1 MISTKQTF
9 IIVLML
15 LMFAI
20 PAVSAEDTGDID
32 VTSDI
37 GAIDSI
43 DDVATEIS
51 SDDEISLQADISTS
65 SNFTNL
71 QESITNAGEDDVIS
85 LTGDIIKSDDEKTSF
100 TNGITID
107 KDITINGNGY
117 TIDANN
123 DGRIFTVAEGVTLI
137 LNNINLI
144 NGNSDYGGAIYNNGT
159 LNANDVT
166 FDNNTAVYRG
176 GAVYNLGTVIADNSK
191 FTNNDITYRD
201 SSNDYGG
208 AALYNELDS
217 ISKVSNSVF
226 ADNMK
231 DFKQQGVG
239 GSNERD
245 LIVGGAVANKGNA
258 EFIGCN
264 FTNNIGRWGGAIF
277 NAGYDR
283 KDNSTVLTI
292 VDCYFESNSAIYG
305 PGIEVQ
311 DAIFSVTDSTFVEN
325 GATGKGDMSPN
336 NNDGGAINAWGLTT
350 EGNITNSVFIAN
362 SAHFGGAI
370 DLGEARYFNIVNCT
384 FENNTATYGGA
395 IGASSQ
401 SGSADVLIADSTFIN
416 NVASNQGGAYQATFP
431 TEIINSK
438 FINNSAGNWGGAII
452 SSSDL
457 IVSDSTFDGNDIVN
471 RGSGSTDYGG
481 AAIFSNGDLKV
492 DNSVFT
498 NNIKNYENGDLLT
511 GAITSYGD
519 VTVTNSYFANNSGRW
534 GAAFSSADYS
544 NQDLVTDIENC
555 TFDNN
560 KGLYGAG
567 IWSWGTDFSIID
579 STFTNNTAWGKG
591 NMTPNNNNG
600 GAINVYG
607 ATATGVISGSTF
619 IGNEAQYGGAI
630 DISENDGILIKD
642 STFTD
647 NSATYGGAIVVSTAG
662 AGLNNVTIINSTF
675 TDNSAT
681 VGGAIQNTEKLVVT
695 DSDFINNTASISSAI
710 SNSGS
715 MTLTGD
721 ITVESDDENPI
732 SQTDLTFTELA
743 NAIAIADGKLTLTGN
758 VVMTESEAANYKNKG
773 ITIDKDIIIEGNGYT
788 IDAKNLGAI
797 FNVINRATLTLNN
810 VTLTNAFAN
819 NGAVV
824 YATRGNV
831 NIYNSV
837 ITSNE
842 ATNFRYGIIAAISSS
857 NINIINTTFSD
868 NKNLIYQVGGT
879 LNIDSSKFTNNEGV
893 SSISD
898 LIFLGATDTTITNSE
913 FIGNDGTMVY
923 NNNGGS
929 VIISDSIFKD
939 HTGSEAVYNNADG
952 HMEIVNSEF
961 INCDEGA
968 AFNNGNGY
976 MLVNGS
982 SFVNNSGAGGSS
994 GAIFSNSNS
1003 QLEIYDSSFI
1013 NNSAISSG
1021 GAIFINGASDI
1032 YIENSEFTDNSALSS
1047 GDAIYVNGANANL
1060 TIADSIFTNND
1071 VESRGDVNFIVSDF
1085 THLENAINAVDDELV
1100 LDSDV
1105 TMTDDDS
1112 DKYANG
1118 ITINKDI
1125 TIDAKGHTIDA
1136 RELGRIFDIANGA
1149 TLTLNNAVL
1158 INGRS
1163 DKGGAIFNDGALN
1176 INNSVL
1182 INGSAVL
1189 GGAIFNDGAL
1199 NINNVTLKDN
1209 TALSYGGA
1217 IYSNGDVSISDSTLD
1232 GNDIVNRGT
1241 SPGSDPDFGGAAI
1254 FIYGDLEITN
1264 SNVVNNLKNYDNGD
1278 LLSAVIMT
1286 YGDVTV
1292 TNSYFAN
1299 NSGRWGAAI
1308 SSHSTTGDILVNI
1321 KNSVFEDNQ
1330 GLYGTGILIYGS
1342 EFTITNTTFINNTA
1356 WGKGNMTPNNNN
1368 GGAIQ
1373 IYGSTA
1379 DGEVVD
1385 SIFIGNDAHYGGAI
1399 AISENNGV
1407 VIKNSTFINNSA
1419 TVGGAIFAG
1428 TSLAGLNEVTVI
1440 GSTFINNTDSIEGA
1454 IATTEKATVS
1464 DSEFVNNGIL
1474 TNAELTISGNT
1485 FTSDSKDYFIQS
1497 AGAGVVNGIVLD
1509 IGVSNNVISADTA
1522 ADIFVNLTD
1531 GNGNVVWEA
1540 DGIKIT
1546 IDGKTVTAVFNPD
1559 TNLYEAEYVTDAS
1572 GIFTATAEY
1581 NGVSDDVLIAFY
1593 KADTEITVVGNTSYE
1608 YGEDFDF
1615 TITVDP
1621 ALDGAVTVIVRDDNF
1636 DVEKNYTFA
1645 VVDGVVDYD
1654 FSDFDFTPGVYTIT
1668 VVYPGDNLHEF
1679 ATAIFTINIEMLYT
1693 DVTIDVTGDA
1703 VYGDDV
1709 TITVTTDKNAEG
1721 VVDVTVDG
1729 ETYEVQL
1736 INGTG
1741 SVVVSGLNAG
1751 KYDLFAMYYG
1761 DMIYTPST
1769 AVSTVVVNK
1778 ADSSVDVSV
1787 EDSVYG
1793 EDVVLNISSSVP
1805 GYVAIIIDGRYT
1817 IGYIDGEVSLELP
1830 YIAVGDH
1837 EVSVI
1842 FIGDGNYESSQANTT
1857 FTVDKAESDVTVN
1870 IPVIGEDYVIISTIF
1885 ENDATGEVTVT
1896 INGESVTAELVNGL
1910 QVIYVPGL
1918 GAGDYLVEIT
1928 YSGDE
1933 NYKELTTNTRFTINE
1948 TLVLSAEDTT
1958 LYYKNGTTFDVAVT
1972 DDGEAVVGVDV
1983 TFTVNG
1989 DEYVRVTDSEGV
2001 ASLDV
2006 NLAPGIYTITAS
2018 YGGLSVTRNVTV
2030 LSTIVSEDLT
2040 KYYRNDSQFD
2050 VVILDSNGN
2059 PVSGVT
2065 IEYNI
2070 NGVFYYRTTGDDG
2083 MARFN
2088 INLDPGEYVITV
2100 KNTAN
2105 GEVTSN
2111 MVTVLSTI
2119 LIEDLTKYYRNE
2131 SQFDMLLVDGEG
2143 NPLANQEV
2151 SINING
2157 VFYYRV
2163 TDENGMARLN
2173 INLDPGVYILTVHD
2187 YKTGLLRSAVVT
2199 VLPTVSGE
2207 DLVMDFQDG
2216 STYDVA
2222 VVDGQGKPVVGVNVT
2237 MNVNGV
2243 FYNRVTD
2250 ENGVAHLN
2258 INLIPGEYIITSVY
2272 GNATAS
2278 NKITV
2283 KQP

>member
-1 MISTKQTF
+1 MSSQIESASPNETITLDKDYYWDGSGNYIGIELNKTITIDGQGHTIDAESADGGYVRIFNIYGTDIVLKNIVFVNADRNYNQVGGGAIYVFEGATVSIINCTFVNNTAAFGAAINSYGGVNVTDCTFVNNSVTYNGGAIVGSAQTPGFTGAYLHVTNSKFYNNSAGYGGAILGGYESNVTIADSEFINNSARYNGGALDFTTYVTPVYVSNSIFKNNSANNGGAIYLATANPVVIVDNCVFENNNAINNGGVVFANDDSPYTSIYDITFNNCDINGNSAKNGAVVYAEDNLVGTNVTIVSSNVINNTADSFAIGYMGEGSKIAIINSNVSDNEAKDNTEIDGTSVINFSQLQEFINIVNGIITLNSNITITDGEASSFANGVIIDKAVTIDGNGHTIDARELARIFNITDDGSLTLNNITLINGNATEGGAILNKGMLNIFDSNVSNNYAEYGAGVYNNGTVVISNSKLDENTAYYRGGAVYSNGLLTVIESSFNENDILYREENAGYGGAAIFNFYEELLIIDSNFTNNLKDYKERQKVEGVEQGDLING
-9 IIVLML
+9 IIVSYANTTIDGSY
-15 LMFAI
+15 FYNNSGCYGGAI
-20 PAVSAEDTGDID
+20 TLGTVNN
-32 VTSDI
+32 VTNVLINNTVFESNTAYNG

-43 DDVATEIS
+43 NTNLVIDSSKFINNKAVGKGDVNIDNAGGAIVSFYGAATTTITNSYFENNTAYAGGAASIGGKTTISNSTFVNNSALQDGGAVDLDDGEIIISESTFTGNSADRYGGAINSRYALDVDDSTFTNNSAVRGGAIYSSSATDVSDSEFINNTADIGS
-51 SDDEISLQADISTS
+51 AMYIGASLTLDKNTSFISDDPNPVYFNSIYTDITSFEDLQ
-65 SNFTNL
+65 N
-71 QESITNAGEDDVIS
+71 VIS
-85 LTGDIIKSDDEKTSF
+85 LALSGKTIYLTSDVVITEEEIEKF
-100 TNGITID
+100 KNGIVVD
-107 KDITINGNGY
+107 KTITIAANGH
-117 TIDANN
+117 TIDAKNSA
-123 DGRIFTVAEGVTLI
+123 RIFNITSTGVLN
-137 LNNINLI
+137 LNNAILI
-144 NGNSDYGGAIYNNGT
+144 NGNADLGGAIYNEGTLCFRSNPSVLANNTANYGGAIYN
-159 LNANDVT
+159 
-166 FDNNTAVYRG
+166 
-176 GAVYNLGTVIADNSK
+176 
-191 FTNNDITYRD
+191 
-201 SSNDYGG
+201 
-208 AALYNELDS
+208 
-217 ISKVSNSVF
+217 
-226 ADNMK
+226 
-231 DFKQQGVG
+231 VG
-239 GSNERD
+239 
-245 LIVGGAVANKGNA
+245 K
-258 EFIGCN
+258 
-264 FTNNIGRWGGAIF
+264 
-277 NAGYDR
+277 
-283 KDNSTVLTI
+283 
-292 VDCYFESNSAIYG
+292 
-305 PGIEVQ
+305 
-311 DAIFSVTDSTFVEN
+311 
-325 GATGKGDMSPN
+325 
-336 NNDGGAINAWGLTT
+336 
-350 EGNITNSVFIAN
+350 ITNSFTN
-362 SAHFGGAI
+362 
-370 DLGEARYFNIVNCT
+370 
-384 FENNTATYGGA
+384 
-395 IGASSQ
+395 
-401 SGSADVLIADSTFIN
+401 
-416 NVASNQGGAYQATFP
+416 
-431 TEIINSK
+431 EIS
-438 FINNSAGNWGGAII
+438 FINNSATIAGGAIYSEGTVNVNKYLFANNSASSWGGAIYNKGT
-452 SSSDL
+452 L
-457 IVSDSTFDGNDIVN
+457 TVSNGATFDSNDITN
-471 RGSGSTDYGG
+471 RSSNDLDYGG
-481 AAIFSNGDLKV
+481 AAIYSADGTRLIVSGANII
-492 DNSVFT
+492 
-498 NNIKNYENGDLLT
+498 NNIKNYKNGDCLI
-511 GAITSYGD
+511 GAIAAFGN

-534 GAAFSSADYS
+534 GAAFSSADY
-544 NQDLVTDIENC
+544 NDKDLVTIIDNC
-555 TFDNN
+555 TFIDNR
-560 KGLYGAG
+560 GLYGAA
-567 IWSWGTDFSIID
+567 IWSWGTDFNITDSI
-579 STFTNNTAWGKG
+579 FTDNTAFGKG

-600 GAINVYG
+600 GAIAVYG
-607 ATATGVISGSTF
+607 ATSTGVISGST
-619 IGNEAQYGGAI
+619 
-630 DISENDGILIKD
+630 
-642 STFTD
+642 
-647 NSATYGGAIVVSTAG
+647 
-662 AGLNNVTIINSTF
+662 
-675 TDNSAT
+675 
-681 VGGAIQNTEKLVVT
+681 
-695 DSDFINNTASISSAI
+695 
-710 SNSGS
+710 
-715 MTLTGD
+715 
-721 ITVESDDENPI
+721 
-732 SQTDLTFTELA
+732 
-743 NAIAIADGKLTLTGN
+743 
-758 VVMTESEAANYKNKG
+758 
-773 ITIDKDIIIEGNGYT
+773 
-788 IDAKNLGAI
+788 
-797 FNVINRATLTLNN
+797 
-810 VTLTNAFAN
+810 
-819 NGAVV
+819 
-824 YATRGNV
+824 
-831 NIYNSV
+831 
-837 ITSNE
+837 
-842 ATNFRYGIIAAISSS
+842 
-857 NINIINTTFSD
+857 
-868 NKNLIYQVGGT
+868 
-879 LNIDSSKFTNNEGV
+879 
-893 SSISD
+893 
-898 LIFLGATDTTITNSE
+898 
-913 FIGNDGTMVY
+913 
-923 NNNGGS
+923 
-929 VIISDSIFKD
+929 
-939 HTGSEAVYNNADG
+939 
-952 HMEIVNSEF
+952 
-961 INCDEGA
+961 
-968 AFNNGNGY
+968 
-976 MLVNGS
+976 
-982 SFVNNSGAGGSS
+982 
-994 GAIFSNSNS
+994 
-1003 QLEIYDSSFI
+1003 
-1013 NNSAISSG
+1013 
-1021 GAIFINGASDI
+1021 
-1032 YIENSEFTDNSALSS
+1032 
-1047 GDAIYVNGANANL
+1047 
-1060 TIADSIFTNND
+1060 
-1071 VESRGDVNFIVSDF
+1071 
-1085 THLENAINAVDDELV
+1085 
-1100 LDSDV
+1100 
-1105 TMTDDDS
+1105 
-1112 DKYANG
+1112 
-1118 ITINKDI
+1118 
-1125 TIDAKGHTIDA
+1125 
-1136 RELGRIFDIANGA
+1136 
-1149 TLTLNNAVL
+1149 
-1158 INGRS
+1158 
-1163 DKGGAIFNDGALN
+1163 
-1176 INNSVL
+1176 
-1182 INGSAVL
+1182 
-1189 GGAIFNDGAL
+1189 
-1199 NINNVTLKDN
+1199 
-1209 TALSYGGA
+1209 
-1217 IYSNGDVSISDSTLD
+1217 
-1232 GNDIVNRGT
+1232 
-1241 SPGSDPDFGGAAI
+1241 
-1254 FIYGDLEITN
+1254 
-1264 SNVVNNLKNYDNGD
+1264 
-1278 LLSAVIMT
+1278 
-1286 YGDVTV
+1286 
-1292 TNSYFAN
+1292 
-1299 NSGRWGAAI
+1299 
-1308 SSHSTTGDILVNI
+1308 
-1321 KNSVFEDNQ
+1321 
-1330 GLYGTGILIYGS
+1330 
-1342 EFTITNTTFINNTA
+1342 
-1356 WGKGNMTPNNNN
+1356 
-1368 GGAIQ
+1368 
-1373 IYGSTA
+1373 
-1379 DGEVVD
+1379 
-1385 SIFIGNDAHYGGAI
+1385 FIGNDAHYGGAI
-1399 AISENNGV
+1399 AIAENDGIL
-1407 VIKNSTFINNSA
+1407 IKDSTFINNTAIAGGGAVEFDAALAGTNNVTIEDSIFIGNSA
-1419 TVGGAIFAG
+1419 AQGGAIT
-1428 TSLAGLNEVTVI
+1428 TSEKLTVT
-1440 GSTFINNTDSIEGA
+1440 GSTFINNTDNYEGA
-1454 IATTEKATVS
+1454 IVTIVDAIVS
-1464 DSEFVNNGIL
+1464 DSEFVNNGIITNGKL
-1474 TNAELTISGNT
+1474 TVSGNT

-1497 AGAGVVNGIVLD
+1497 AGAGVV
-1509 IGVSNNVISADTA
+1509 VSEFGFEITVEEDVISADESA
-1522 ADIFVNLTD
+1522 KFYVNLTD
-1531 GNGNVVWEA
+1531 DNGNVVWEA
-1540 DGIKIT
+1540 DGIIVT
-1546 IDGKTVTAVFNPD
+1546 VGGKTVTAVFNPD

-1910 QVIYVPGL
+1910 QVIYIPNL

-1933 NYKELTTNTRFTINE
+1933 NYKELTTNTTFTINE

-2278 NKITV
+2278 NKITI

>member
-1 MISTKQTF
+1 MGFLIYACHVFLFFEVQNKELISLISTKQTF

-37 GAIDSI
+37 GAINSI
-43 DDVATEIS
+43 DDVASEIS

-137 LNNINLI
+137 LNNIKLI
-144 NGNSDYGGAIYNNGT
+144 NGNSDYGGAIYNSGT

-231 DFKQQGVG
+231 DFKQQGVVG
-239 GSNERD
+239 GLNERD

-311 DAIFSVTDSTFVEN
+311 DAIFTVTDSTFVNN

-350 EGNITNSVFIAN
+350 EGNITNSVFISN

-401 SGSADVLIADSTFIN
+401 AGSADIVIADSTFIN

-534 GAAFSSADYS
+534 GAAFSSADYN
-544 NQDLVTDIENC
+544 NQDLVTNIENC
-555 TFDNN
+555 TFDDN

-642 STFTD
+642 STFTN

-662 AGLNNVTIINSTF
+662 AGSNNVTIVNSTF

-721 ITVESDDENPI
+721 INVESDDENPI

-810 VTLTNAFAN
+810 ITLTNAIAN

-824 YATRGNV
+824 YATTANV

-837 ITSNE
+837 ITNNE
-842 ATNFRYGIIAAISSS
+842 ATGFSYGIIAAIISS
-857 NINIINTTFSD
+857 NVNIVNTTFSD
-868 NKNLIYQVGGT
+868 NMNLIYQVGGT
-879 LNIDSSKFTNNEGV
+879 LNIDSSKFINNSGK
-893 SSISD
+893 SFSAD
-898 LIFLGATDTTITNSE
+898 LIFSGGADTTISNSE
-913 FIGNDGTMVY
+913 FIGNDGTMVF

-929 VIISDSIFKD
+929 VIISNSTFKN
-939 HTGSEAVYNNADG
+939 HTGSEAVFNNGDQRDHG
-952 HMEIVNSEF
+952 HMEIINTEF
-961 INCDEGA
+961 INCEDGA
-968 AFNNGNGY
+968 VY
-976 MLVNGS
+976 
-982 SFVNNSGAGGSS
+982 
-994 GAIFSNSNS
+994 NSNAYMT
-1003 QLEIYDSSFI
+1003 IDNSSFI
-1013 NNSAISSG
+1013 NNSGEAIHANG
-1021 GAIFINGASDI
+1021 ELNITNTEFINNTDRNSVYITDSANVTISDSLFVNTEI
-1032 YIENSEFTDNSALSS
+1032 RQGENVS
-1047 GDAIYVNGANANL
+1047 
-1060 TIADSIFTNND
+1060 
-1071 VESRGDVNFIVSDF
+1071 FIVSDF
-1085 THLENAINAVDDELV
+1085 THLENAINVVDDELV

-1105 TMTDDDS
+1105 TMTDAEA
-1112 DKYANG
+1112 DKYKDG

-1136 RELGRIFDIANGA
+1136 RELGRIFNIANGA
-1149 TLTLNNAVL
+1149 TLTLNNSVL
-1158 INGRS
+1158 INGRA
-1163 DKGGAIFNDGALN
+1163 D
-1176 INNSVL
+1176 
-1182 INGSAVL
+1182 L

-1217 IYSNGDVSISDSTLD
+1217 IYGHGDVSISDSTLD

-1254 FIYGDLEITN
+1254 FIQYGDLKITN

-1292 TNSYFAN
+1292 SGSYFAN

-1308 SSHSTTGDILVNI
+1308 SSHSTTGDIIVNI
-1321 KNSVFEDNQ
+1321 ENSVFEDNQ
-1330 GLYGTGILIYGS
+1330 GLYGTGVLIYGS

-1407 VIKNSTFINNSA
+1407 VIKNSTFINNTA

-1440 GSTFINNTDSIEGA
+1440 DSTFINNTDSIEGA

-1474 TNAELTISGNT
+1474 TNAELTVSGNT
-1485 FTSDSKDYFIQS
+1485 FTSDSKEYFILS

-1546 IDGKTVTAVFNPD
+1546 IDGKDVTAVFNPD
-1559 TNLYEAEYVTDAS
+1559 TNLYEVEYVTDAS

-1581 NGVSDDVLIAFY
+1581 NGISDDVAIAFY
-1593 KADTEITVVGNTSYE
+1593 KANTEITVVGNTSYE

-1621 ALDGAVTVIVRDDNF
+1621 AVNGTVTVIVRDMNF
-1636 DVEKNYTFA
+1636 DVEKNYTFT
-1645 VVDGVVDYD
+1645 VVEGIVDYD
-1654 FSDFDFTPGVYTIT
+1654 FSDFEFTPGSFFIA
-1668 VVYPGDNLHEF
+1668 VVYSGNELYED
-1679 ATAIFTINIEMLYT
+1679 AITTFTINVEMLYT
-1693 DVTIDVTGDA
+1693 DVTVDVSEDA

-1709 TITVTTDKNAEG
+1709 TITVTTDKDAEG
-1721 VVDVTVDG
+1721 AVGVTVDG
-1729 ETYEVQL
+1729 ETYDVQL
-1736 INGTG
+1736 VNGTG
-1741 SVVVSGLNAG
+1741 SLVVSGLNAG
-1751 KYDLFAMYYG
+1751 RYDVFVEYYG

-1769 AVSTVVVNK
+1769 AVAAVVVNK
-1778 ADSSVDVSV
+1778 ADSTVNVSV
-1787 EDSVYG
+1787 EDAVYG
-1793 EDVVLNISSSVP
+1793 EDVILNITSSAP
-1805 GYVAIIIDGRYT
+1805 GYVAVFIDEKYT
-1817 IGYIDGEVSLELP
+1817 IYYVDGEISIELP
-1830 YIAVGDH
+1830 YIAVGEHD
-1837 EVSVI
+1837 VSVV
-1842 FIGDGNYESSQANTT
+1842 FIGDVNYESSQANTS
-1857 FTVDKAESDVTVN
+1857 FTVDKAVSDVTVN
-1870 IPVIGEDYVIISTIF
+1870 VPVVGDDYVIISTIF
-1885 ENDATGEVTVT
+1885 ENDATGEVTVS

-1918 GAGDYLVEIT
+1918 DAGDYVVEIV
-1928 YSGDE
+1928 YHGDE
-1933 NYKELTTNTRFTINE
+1933 NYKELTTNATFTINE

-1958 LYYKNGTTFDVAVT
+1958 LYYKNGTSFDVSVT
-1972 DDGEAVVGVDV
+1972 DGGNAVVGVDV
-1983 TFTVNG
+1983 IFTIDGV
-1989 DEYVRVTDSEGV
+1989 DYVRTTNDDGV
-2001 ASLDV
+2001 ASITI
-2006 NLAPGIYTITAS
+2006 NLRPGVYEITAS
-2018 YGGLSVTRNVTV
+2018 YGNQSITRTVTV

-2040 KYYRNDSQFD
+2040 KYYRNESQFD
-2050 VVILDSNGN
+2050 VVILDGNGN
-2059 PVSGVT
+2059 PVSGVK

-2070 NGVFYYRTTGDDG
+2070 DGLFYYRTTDDDG
-2083 MARFN
+2083 FARFD
-2088 INLDPGEYVITV
+2088 INLRPGEYIITV
-2100 KNTAN
+2100 KNMDN

-2111 MVTVLSTI
+2111 KVTVLSTI
-2119 LIEDLTKYYRNE
+2119 VVEDLTKYYCNE
-2131 SQFDMLLVDGEG
+2131 SQFYMTVVDGQG
-2143 NPLANQEV
+2143 KPLANQEV
-2151 SINING
+2151 SINIDG
-2157 VFYYRV
+2157 VFYYRT
-2163 TDENGMARLN
+2163 TDSNGVARLD
-2173 INLDPGVYILTVHD
+2173 INLRPGEYILTVQD
-2187 YKTGLLRSAVVT
+2187 STGLMRSALVT
-2199 VLPTVSGE
+2199 VLPTLTGE
-2207 DLVMDFQDG
+2207 DVVMDFMDG
-2216 STYDVA
+2216 SSYDVV
-2222 VVDGQGKPVVGVNVT
+2222 VVDGQGKPLVNETVT
-2237 MNVNGV
+2237 MNINGV
-2243 FYNRVTD
+2243 FYNKVTD
-2250 ENGVAHLN
+2250 ENGVASLD
-2258 INLIPGEYIITSVY
+2258 INLRPGEYIITTTHE
-2272 GNATAS
+2272 NATIS

-2283 KQP
+2283 KEA

>member
-1 MISTKQTF
+1 MGFLIYACHVFLFFEVQNKELISLISTKQTF

-37 GAIDSI
+37 GAINSI

-137 LNNINLI
+137 LNNIKLI
-144 NGNSDYGGAIYNNGT
+144 NGNSDYGGAIYNSGT

-239 GSNERD
+239 SSNERD

-311 DAIFSVTDSTFVEN
+311 DAIFSVTDSKFVEN
-325 GATGKGDMSPN
+325 GAAGKGDMSPN

-350 EGNITNSVFIAN
+350 EGNITNSVFISN

-401 SGSADVLIADSTFIN
+401 AGSADIVIADSTFIN
-416 NVASNQGGAYQATFP
+416 NVASDQGGAYQATLP

-498 NNIKNYENGDLLT
+498 NNIKNYKNGDLLT

-534 GAAFSSADYS
+534 GAAFSSADYN

-662 AGLNNVTIINSTF
+662 AGSNNVTIVNSTF

-721 ITVESDDENPI
+721 INVESGDENPI

-758 VVMTESEAANYKNKG
+758 VVMTESEAANYKDKG

-810 VTLTNAFAN
+810 ITLTNAIAN

-824 YATRGNV
+824 YATTANV

-837 ITSNE
+837 ITNNE
-842 ATNFRYGIIAAISSS
+842 ATGFSYGIIAAIISS
-857 NINIINTTFSD
+857 NVNIVNTTFSD
-868 NKNLIYQVGGT
+868 NMNLIYQVGGT
-879 LNIDSSKFTNNEGV
+879 LNIDSSKFINNSGK
-893 SSISD
+893 SFSAD
-898 LIFLGATDTTITNSE
+898 LIFSGGADTTISNSE
-913 FIGNDGTMVY
+913 FVGNDGTMVF

-929 VIISDSIFKD
+929 VIISNSTFEN
-939 HTGSEAVYNNADG
+939 HTGSEAVFNNGDQRDHG
-952 HMEIVNSEF
+952 HMEIINTEF
-961 INCDEGA
+961 INCEDGA
-968 AFNNGNGY
+968 VY
-976 MLVNGS
+976 
-982 SFVNNSGAGGSS
+982 
-994 GAIFSNSNS
+994 NSNAYMT
-1003 QLEIYDSSFI
+1003 IDNSSFI
-1013 NNSAISSG
+1013 NNSGEAIHANG
-1021 GAIFINGASDI
+1021 ELNITNTEFINNTDRNSVYITDSANVTISDSLFVNTEI
-1032 YIENSEFTDNSALSS
+1032 RQGENVS
-1047 GDAIYVNGANANL
+1047 
-1060 TIADSIFTNND
+1060 
-1071 VESRGDVNFIVSDF
+1071 FIVSDF
-1085 THLENAINAVDDELV
+1085 THLENAINVVDDELV

-1105 TMTDDDS
+1105 TMTDAEA
-1112 DKYANG
+1112 DKYKDG

-1136 RELGRIFDIANGA
+1136 RELGRIFNIANGA

-1158 INGRS
+1158 INGRA
-1163 DKGGAIFNDGALN
+1163 DKGGAIYNDGTLT
-1176 INNSVL
+1176 L
-1182 INGSAVL
+1182 
-1189 GGAIFNDGAL
+1189 
-1199 NINNVTLKDN
+1199 NNVTLKDN

-1232 GNDIVNRGT
+1232 GNDLVNRGT

-1292 TNSYFAN
+1292 SGSYFAN

-1330 GLYGTGILIYGS
+1330 GLYGTGVLIYGS

-1373 IYGSTA
+1373 IYGSTV

-1407 VIKNSTFINNSA
+1407 VIKNSTFINNTA

-1440 GSTFINNTDSIEGA
+1440 DSTFINNTDSIEGA

-1474 TNAELTISGNT
+1474 TNAELTVSGNT
-1485 FTSDSKDYFIQS
+1485 FTSDSKDYFILS
-1497 AGAGVVNGIVLD
+1497 AGAGVVNGVVLD
-1509 IGVSNNVISADTA
+1509 IGVSNNVISTDTA

-1531 GNGNVVWEA
+1531 GNGNVIWEA
-1540 DGIKIT
+1540 DGVKIT
-1546 IDGKTVTAVFNPD
+1546 VDGNDVTAVFNPD

-1572 GIFTATAEY
+1572 GIFTASAEY
-1581 NGVSDDVLIAFY
+1581 NNVSDDVLIAFY
-1593 KADTEITVVGNTSYE
+1593 KANTEITVVGNTSYE

-1615 TITVDP
+1615 TIVVDP
-1621 ALDGAVTVIVRDDNF
+1621 AVNGTVTVIVSDMNF
-1636 DVEKNYTFA
+1636 DVEENYTFT

-1654 FSDFDFTPGVYTIT
+1654 FTDFDFTPGVYTIT
-1668 VVYPGDNLHEF
+1668 VIYPGDSLNEF

-1693 DVTIDVTGDA
+1693 DVTIDVGDA
-1703 VYGDDV
+1703 VYGEDV
-1709 TITVTTDKNAEG
+1709 NITVNTDKNAEG
-1721 VVDVTVDG
+1721 AVGVTVDG

-1736 INGTG
+1736 VNGTG

-1751 KYDLFAMYYG
+1751 KYDIFAEYYG
-1761 DMIYTPST
+1761 DMIYTPAT

-1793 EDVVLNISSSVP
+1793 EDVILNITTSVP
-1805 GYVAIIIDGRYT
+1805 GYVAIIIDEKST
-1817 IGYIDGEVSLELP
+1817 IAYVDGSISMELP

-1837 EVSVI
+1837 DVSVV
-1842 FIGDGNYESSQANTT
+1842 FIGDVNYESSQANTS
-1857 FTVDKAESDVTVN
+1857 FTVDKAVCDVTVN
-1870 IPVIGEDYVIISTIF
+1870 IPVVGEDYVIISTIF

-1896 INGESVTAELVNGL
+1896 VNGESVTAELVNGL

-1918 GAGDYLVEIT
+1918 DAGDYLVEIT
-1928 YSGDE
+1928 YHGDE
-1933 NYKELTTNTRFTINE
+1933 NYKELTTNATFKINE

-1958 LYYKNGTTFDVAVT
+1958 LYYKNGTTFDVSVT
-1972 DDGEAVVGVDV
+1972 DDGKAVAGVEV

-1989 DEYVRVTDSEGV
+1989 AEYVRVTDSEGV
-2001 ASLDV
+2001 AHIAI
-2006 NLAPGIYTITAS
+2006 NLNPGVYSITAS
-2018 YGGLSVTRNVTV
+2018 YNGLSITRNVTV
-2030 LSTIVSEDLT
+2030 LPTISSDDLT
-2040 KYYRNDSQFD
+2040 KYYRNDSQFY
-2050 VVILDSNGN
+2050 
-2059 PVSGVT
+2059 VT
-2065 IEYNI
+2065 IVDGQGRPVEGVDVQFNI
-2070 NGVFYYRTTGDDG
+2070 NGVFYERATNSDG
-2083 MARFN
+2083 VARLS
-2088 INLDPGEYVITV
+2088 INLNPGEYIITV
-2100 KNTAN
+2100 INPLNNET
-2105 GEVTSN
+2105 TSN
-2111 MVTVLSTI
+2111 KIVVLSTI
-2119 LIEDLTKYYRNE
+2119 VVEDLIKYYRNE
-2131 SQFDMLLVDGEG
+2131 SQFHISLFDGQG
-2143 NPLANQEV
+2143 NPLANTDV
-2151 SINING
+2151 TINING
-2157 VFYYRV
+2157 VFYTRTTNADGV
-2163 TDENGMARLN
+2163 ATLS
-2173 INLDPGVYILTVHD
+2173 INLNPGEYIATVQDPN
-2187 YKTGLLRSAVVT
+2187 TGLMMSALVT
-2199 VLPTVSGE
+2199 VLPTVTAD
-2207 DLVMDFQDG
+2207 DLVMSFQDG
-2216 STYDVA
+2216 SSYNVT
-2222 VVDGQGKPVVGVNVT
+2222 VVDKQGKPVAGVNVT
-2237 MNVNGV
+2237 MNINGI

-2250 ENGVAHLN
+2250 ENGIARLN
-2258 INLIPGEYIITSVY
+2258 INLNPGDYIITSYY
-2272 GNATAS
+2272 GNATVS

>member
-1 MISTKQTF
+1 MGFLIYACHVFLFFEVQNKELISLISTKQTF

-37 GAIDSI
+37 GAINSI

-137 LNNINLI
+137 LNNIKLI
-144 NGNSDYGGAIYNNGT
+144 NGNSDYGGAIYNSGT

-239 GSNERD
+239 SSNERD

-311 DAIFSVTDSTFVEN
+311 DAIFSVTDSKFVEN
-325 GATGKGDMSPN
+325 GAAGKGDMSPN

-350 EGNITNSVFIAN
+350 EGNITNSVFISN

-401 SGSADVLIADSTFIN
+401 AGSADIVIADSTFIN
-416 NVASNQGGAYQATFP
+416 NVASDQGGAYQATLP

-498 NNIKNYENGDLLT
+498 NNIKNYKNGDLLT

-534 GAAFSSADYS
+534 GAAFSSADYN

-662 AGLNNVTIINSTF
+662 AGSNNVTIVNSTF

-721 ITVESDDENPI
+721 INVESDDENPI

-788 IDAKNLGAI
+788 IDARNLGAI

-810 VTLTNAFAN
+810 ITLTNAIAN

-824 YATRGNV
+824 YATTANV

-837 ITSNE
+837 ITNNE
-842 ATNFRYGIIAAISSS
+842 ATGFSYGIIAAIISS
-857 NINIINTTFSD
+857 NVNIVNTTFSD
-868 NKNLIYQVGGT
+868 NMNLIYQVGGT
-879 LNIDSSKFTNNEGV
+879 LNIDSSKFINNSGK
-893 SSISD
+893 SFSAD
-898 LIFLGATDTTITNSE
+898 LIFSGGADTTISNSE
-913 FIGNDGTMVY
+913 FVGNDGTMVF

-929 VIISDSIFKD
+929 VIISNSTFKN
-939 HTGSEAVYNNADG
+939 HTGSEAVFNNGDQRDHG
-952 HMEIVNSEF
+952 HMEIINTEF
-961 INCDEGA
+961 INCEDGA
-968 AFNNGNGY
+968 VY
-976 MLVNGS
+976 
-982 SFVNNSGAGGSS
+982 
-994 GAIFSNSNS
+994 NSNAYMT
-1003 QLEIYDSSFI
+1003 IDNSSFI
-1013 NNSAISSG
+1013 NNSGEAIHANG
-1021 GAIFINGASDI
+1021 ELNITNTEFINNTDRNSVYITDSANVTISD
-1032 YIENSEFTDNSALSS
+1032 SLF
-1047 GDAIYVNGANANL
+1047 VNTEIRQGKNV
-1060 TIADSIFTNND
+1060 S
-1071 VESRGDVNFIVSDF
+1071 FIVSDF
-1085 THLENAINAVDDELV
+1085 THLESAINAVDDELV

-1105 TMTDDDS
+1105 TMTDAEA
-1112 DKYANG
+1112 DKYKDG

-1136 RELGRIFDIANGA
+1136 NELGRIFHIVNSA
-1149 TLTLNNAVL
+1149 TLTLNNSVL
-1158 INGRS
+1158 INGRA
-1163 DKGGAIFNDGALN
+1163 DQGGAIFNDGALN

-1182 INGSAVL
+1182 INGRADL

-1217 IYSNGDVSISDSTLD
+1217 IYSHGDVSISDSTLD

-1254 FIYGDLEITN
+1254 FIYGDLKITN

-1292 TNSYFAN
+1292 SGSYFAN

-1321 KNSVFEDNQ
+1321 ENSVFEDNQ
-1330 GLYGTGILIYGS
+1330 GLYGTGVLIYGS

-1407 VIKNSTFINNSA
+1407 VIKNSTFINNTA

-1440 GSTFINNTDSIEGA
+1440 DSTFINNTDSIEGA
-1454 IATTEKATVS
+1454 IATTEKANVS

-1474 TNAELTISGNT
+1474 TNAELTVSGNT
-1485 FTSDSKDYFIQS
+1485 FTSDSKDYFILS
-1497 AGAGVVNGIVLD
+1497 AGAGVVNGVVLD
-1509 IGVSNNVISADTA
+1509 IGVSNNVISTDTA

-1531 GNGNVVWEA
+1531 GNGNVIWEA
-1540 DGIKIT
+1540 DGVKIT
-1546 IDGKTVTAVFNPD
+1546 VGGNDLIAVFNPD
-1559 TNLYEAEYVTDAS
+1559 SNLYEAEYVTDAS

-1581 NGVSDDVLIAFY
+1581 NGISDDVAIAFY
-1593 KADTEITVVGNTSYE
+1593 KANTEITVVGNTSYE

-1621 ALDGAVTVIVRDDNF
+1621 AVNGTVTVIVRDMNF
-1636 DVEKNYTFA
+1636 DVEKNYTFT
-1645 VVDGVVDYD
+1645 VVDGIVDYD
-1654 FSDFDFTPGVYTIT
+1654 FSDFEFTPGSFFIA
-1668 VVYPGDNLHEF
+1668 VVYSGNELYED
-1679 ATAIFTINIEMLYT
+1679 AITTFTINVEMLYT
-1693 DVTIDVTGDA
+1693 DVTVDVSEDA

-1709 TITVTTDKNAEG
+1709 TITVSTDKDAEG
-1721 VVDVTVDG
+1721 AVGVTVDG
-1729 ETYEVQL
+1729 ETYDVQL
-1736 INGTG
+1736 VNGTG

-1751 KYDLFAMYYG
+1751 KYDVFVEYYG

-1769 AVSTVVVNK
+1769 AVATVVVNK
-1778 ADSSVDVSV
+1778 ADSTVDVSV
-1787 EDSVYG
+1787 EDAVYG
-1793 EDVVLNISSSVP
+1793 EDVILNITSSVP
-1805 GYVAIIIDGRYT
+1805 GYVAVIIDEKST
-1817 IGYIDGEVSLELP
+1817 IAYVDGSISMELP

-1837 EVSVI
+1837 DVSVV
-1842 FIGDGNYESSQANTT
+1842 FIGDENYESSQANTT
-1857 FTVDKAESDVTVN
+1857 FTVDKAVSDVTVN
-1870 IPVIGEDYVIISTIF
+1870 IPVVGEDYVIISTIF

-1896 INGESVTAELVNGL
+1896 VNGESVTAELVNGL

-1918 GAGDYLVEIT
+1918 DAGDYLVEIT
-1928 YSGDE
+1928 YHGDE
-1933 NYKELTTNTRFTINE
+1933 NYKELTTNATFKINE

-1958 LYYKNGTTFDVAVT
+1958 LYYKNGTTFDVSVT
-1972 DDGEAVVGVDV
+1972 DDGKAVAGVEV

-1989 DEYVRVTDSEGV
+1989 AEYVRVTDSEGV
-2001 ASLDV
+2001 AHIAI
-2006 NLAPGIYTITAS
+2006 NLNPGVYSITAS
-2018 YGGLSVTRNVTV
+2018 YNGLSITRNVTV
-2030 LSTIVSEDLT
+2030 LPTISSEDLT
-2040 KYYRNDSQFD
+2040 KYYRNDSQFY
-2050 VVILDSNGN
+2050 
-2059 PVSGVT
+2059 VT
-2065 IEYNI
+2065 IVDGQGRPVEGVDVQFNI
-2070 NGVFYYRTTGDDG
+2070 NGVFYERATNSDG
-2083 MARFN
+2083 VARLS
-2088 INLDPGEYVITV
+2088 INLNPGEYIITV
-2100 KNTAN
+2100 INPLNNET
-2105 GEVTSN
+2105 TSN
-2111 MVTVLSTI
+2111 KIVVLSTI
-2119 LIEDLTKYYRNE
+2119 VVEDLIKYYRNE
-2131 SQFDMLLVDGEG
+2131 SQFHISLFDGQG
-2143 NPLANQEV
+2143 NPLANTDV
-2151 SINING
+2151 TINING
-2157 VFYYRV
+2157 VFYTRTTNAEGV
-2163 TDENGMARLN
+2163 ATLS
-2173 INLDPGVYILTVHD
+2173 INLNPGEYIATVQDPN
-2187 YKTGLLRSAVVT
+2187 TGLMMSALVT
-2199 VLPTVSGE
+2199 VLPTVTAD
-2207 DLVMDFQDG
+2207 DLVMSFQDG
-2216 STYDVA
+2216 SSYNVT
-2222 VVDGQGKPVVGVNVT
+2222 VVDKQGKPVAGVNVS
-2237 MNVNGV
+2237 MNINGI

-2250 ENGVAHLN
+2250 ENGIARLN
-2258 INLIPGEYIITSVY
+2258 INLNPGDYIITSYY
-2272 GNATAS
+2272 GNATVS

>member
-37 GAIDSI
+37 GAINSI

-137 LNNINLI
+137 LNNIKLI
-144 NGNSDYGGAIYNNGT
+144 NGNSDYGGAIYNSGT

-201 SSNDYGG
+201 SNNDYGG

-239 GSNERD
+239 SSNERD

-311 DAIFSVTDSTFVEN
+311 DAIFSVTDSKFVEN
-325 GATGKGDMSPN
+325 GAAGKGDMSPN

-350 EGNITNSVFIAN
+350 EGNITNSVFISN

-401 SGSADVLIADSTFIN
+401 AGSADIVIADSTFIN
-416 NVASNQGGAYQATFP
+416 NVASDQGGAYQATLP

-498 NNIKNYENGDLLT
+498 NNIKNYKNGDLLT

-534 GAAFSSADYS
+534 GAAFSSADYN

-662 AGLNNVTIINSTF
+662 AGSNNVTIVNSTF

-721 ITVESDDENPI
+721 INVESDDENPI

-810 VTLTNAFAN
+810 ITLTNAIAN

-824 YATRGNV
+824 YATTANV

-837 ITSNE
+837 ITNNE
-842 ATNFRYGIIAAISSS
+842 ATGFSYGIIAAIISS
-857 NINIINTTFSD
+857 NVNIVNTTFSD
-868 NKNLIYQVGGT
+868 NMNLIYQVGGT
-879 LNIDSSKFTNNEGV
+879 LNIDSSKFINNSGK
-893 SSISD
+893 SFSAD
-898 LIFLGATDTTITNSE
+898 LIFSGGADTTISNSE
-913 FIGNDGTMVY
+913 FVGNDGTMIF

-929 VIISDSIFKD
+929 VIISNSTFKN
-939 HTGSEAVYNNADG
+939 HTGSEAVFNNGDQRDHG
-952 HMEIVNSEF
+952 HMEIINTEF
-961 INCDEGA
+961 INCEDGA
-968 AFNNGNGY
+968 VY
-976 MLVNGS
+976 
-982 SFVNNSGAGGSS
+982 
-994 GAIFSNSNS
+994 NSNAYMT
-1003 QLEIYDSSFI
+1003 IDNSSFI
-1013 NNSAISSG
+1013 NNSGEAIHANG
-1021 GAIFINGASDI
+1021 EVNITNTEFINNTDRNSV
-1032 YIENSEFTDNSALSS
+1032 YITDSANVTISNSLF
-1047 GDAIYVNGANANL
+1047 VNTEIRQGKNV
-1060 TIADSIFTNND
+1060 S
-1071 VESRGDVNFIVSDF
+1071 FIVSDF
-1085 THLENAINAVDDELV
+1085 THLENAINVVDDELV

-1105 TMTDDDS
+1105 TMTDDEA
-1112 DKYANG
+1112 DKYKDG

-1136 RELGRIFDIANGA
+1136 RELGRIFNIANGA
-1149 TLTLNNAVL
+1149 TLTLNNAVI
-1158 INGRS
+1158 INGRA
-1163 DKGGAIFNDGALN
+1163 DQGGAIFNDGALN

-1182 INGSAVL
+1182 INGRADQGGAIFNDGALNINNSVLINGRADL

-1217 IYSNGDVSISDSTLD
+1217 IYSHGDVSISDSTLD

-1254 FIYGDLEITN
+1254 FIYGDLKITN

-1292 TNSYFAN
+1292 SSSYFAN

-1321 KNSVFEDNQ
+1321 ENSVFEDNQ
-1330 GLYGTGILIYGS
+1330 GLYGTGVLIYGS

-1385 SIFIGNDAHYGGAI
+1385 SIFIGNNAHYGGAI

-1485 FTSDSKDYFIQS
+1485 FTSDSKEYFILS

-1546 IDGKTVTAVFNPD
+1546 IDGKDVTAVFNPD
-1559 TNLYEAEYVTDAS
+1559 TNLYEAKYTTDAS
-1572 GIFTATAEY
+1572 GIFTVSAEY

-1593 KADTEITVVGNTSYE
+1593 KANTEITVVGNTSYE

-1615 TITVDP
+1615 TIVVDP
-1621 ALDGAVTVIVRDDNF
+1621 AVNGTVTVIVSDMNF
-1636 DVEKNYTFA
+1636 DVEENYTFT

-1654 FSDFDFTPGVYTIT
+1654 FADFDFTPGVYTIT
-1668 VVYPGDNLHEF
+1668 VVYPGDSLNEF

-1693 DVTIDVTGDA
+1693 DVTIDVTDDA

-1721 VVDVTVDG
+1721 VVDVIVDG
-1729 ETYEVQL
+1729 ETYEVPL
-1736 INGTG
+1736 VNGTG

-1751 KYDLFAMYYG
+1751 KYDIFAEYYG
-1761 DMIYTPST
+1761 DMIYTPAT
-1769 AVSTVVVNK
+1769 AVSNVVVNK

-1793 EDVVLNISSSVP
+1793 EDVILNITTSVP
-1805 GYVAIIIDGRYT
+1805 GYVAIIIDEKST
-1817 IGYIDGEVSLELP
+1817 IAYVDGSISMELP

-1837 EVSVI
+1837 DVSVV
-1842 FIGDGNYESSQANTT
+1842 FIGDVNYESSQANTS
-1857 FTVDKAESDVTVN
+1857 FTVDKAVCDVTVN
-1870 IPVIGEDYVIISTIF
+1870 IPVVGEDYVIISTIF

-1896 INGESVTAELVNGL
+1896 VNGESVTAELVNGL

-1918 GAGDYLVEIT
+1918 DAGDYLVEIT
-1928 YSGDE
+1928 YHGDE
-1933 NYKELTTNTRFTINE
+1933 NYKELTTNATFKINE

-1958 LYYKNGTTFDVAVT
+1958 LYYKNGTTFDVSVT
-1972 DDGEAVVGVDV
+1972 DDGKAVAGVEV

-1989 DEYVRVTDSEGV
+1989 AEYVRVTDSEGV
-2001 ASLDV
+2001 AHIAI
-2006 NLAPGIYTITAS
+2006 NLNPGVYSITAS
-2018 YGGLSVTRNVTV
+2018 YGGLSVVRNVTV
-2030 LSTIVSEDLT
+2030 LSTISSEDLT
-2040 KYYRNDSQFD
+2040 KYYRNDSQFY
-2050 VVILDSNGN
+2050 
-2059 PVSGVT
+2059 VT
-2065 IEYNI
+2065 IVDGQGRPVEGVDVQFNI
-2070 NGVFYYRTTGDDG
+2070 NGVFYERATNSDG
-2083 MARFN
+2083 VARLS
-2088 INLDPGEYVITV
+2088 INLNPGEYIITV
-2100 KNTAN
+2100 INPLNNET
-2105 GEVTSN
+2105 TSN
-2111 MVTVLSTI
+2111 KIVVLSTI
-2119 LIEDLTKYYRNE
+2119 VVEDLIKYYRNE
-2131 SQFDMLLVDGEG
+2131 SQFHISLFDGQG
-2143 NPLANQEV
+2143 NPLANTDV
-2151 SINING
+2151 TINING
-2157 VFYYRV
+2157 VFYTRTTNADGV
-2163 TDENGMARLN
+2163 ATLS
-2173 INLDPGVYILTVHD
+2173 INLNPGEYIATVQDPN
-2187 YKTGLLRSAVVT
+2187 TGLMMSALVT
-2199 VLPTVSGE
+2199 VLPTVTAD
-2207 DLVMDFQDG
+2207 DLVMSFQDG
-2216 STYDVA
+2216 SSYNVT
-2222 VVDGQGKPVVGVNVT
+2222 VVDKQGKPVAGVNVS
-2237 MNVNGV
+2237 MNINGI

-2250 ENGVAHLN
+2250 ENGIARLN
-2258 INLIPGEYIITSVY
+2258 INLNPGDYIITSYY
-2272 GNATAS
+2272 GNATVS

>member
-1 MISTKQTF
+1 MFILVVLIS
-9 IIVLML
+9 LS
-15 LMFAI
+15 
-20 PAVSAEDTGDID
+20 AVSAADID
-32 VTSDI
+32 AAIGNEIDVSDI
-37 GAIDSI
+37 SNSEPIETNPNDDISLEADGTFTELSSQINSASPNETITLDKDYYWDGSGNYGGIELKEAITIDGQGHTIDAESADGGYVRIFNIYGTDIVLKNIVFANADRNYNQVGGGAIYVFEGATVSIINCTFVNNTAAFGAAINSYGGVNVTDCTFVNNSVTYNGGAIVGSAQTPGFTGAYLHVTNSKFYNNSAGYGGAILGGYESNVTIADSEFI
-43 DDVATEIS
+43 NNSARYNGGALDFTTYVTPVYVSNSIFKNNSANNGGAIYLATAKPVVIVDNCVFENNNAINNGGVVFANDDSPYTSIYDITFNNCDINGNSAKNGAVVYAEDNLVGTNVTIVSSNVINNTADSFAIGYMGEGSKIAIINSNVSDNEAKDNTEING
-51 SDDEISLQADISTS
+51 TS
-65 SNFTNL
+65 VINFSQLEEFIN
-71 QESITNAGEDDVIS
+71 QVNGS
-85 LTGDIIKSDDEKTSF
+85 LTLNSDVVMTEEEAEKYVA
-100 TNGITID
+100 GITID
-107 KDITINGNGY
+107 KDLIINGNGFK
-117 TIDANN
+117 IDAN
-123 DGRIFTVAEGVTLI
+123 
-137 LNNINLI
+137 
-144 NGNSDYGGAIYNNGT
+144 
-159 LNANDVT
+159 
-166 FDNNTAVYRG
+166 
-176 GAVYNLGTVIADNSK
+176 
-191 FTNNDITYRD
+191 
-201 SSNDYGG
+201 
-208 AALYNELDS
+208 
-217 ISKVSNSVF
+217 
-226 ADNMK
+226 
-231 DFKQQGVG
+231 
-239 GSNERD
+239 
-245 LIVGGAVANKGNA
+245 
-258 EFIGCN
+258 
-264 FTNNIGRWGGAIF
+264 
-277 NAGYDR
+277 
-283 KDNSTVLTI
+283 
-292 VDCYFESNSAIYG
+292 
-305 PGIEVQ
+305 
-311 DAIFSVTDSTFVEN
+311 
-325 GATGKGDMSPN
+325 
-336 NNDGGAINAWGLTT
+336 
-350 EGNITNSVFIAN
+350 
-362 SAHFGGAI
+362 
-370 DLGEARYFNIVNCT
+370 
-384 FENNTATYGGA
+384 
-395 IGASSQ
+395 
-401 SGSADVLIADSTFIN
+401 
-416 NVASNQGGAYQATFP
+416 
-431 TEIINSK
+431 
-438 FINNSAGNWGGAII
+438 
-452 SSSDL
+452 
-457 IVSDSTFDGNDIVN
+457 
-471 RGSGSTDYGG
+471 
-481 AAIFSNGDLKV
+481 
-492 DNSVFT
+492 
-498 NNIKNYENGDLLT
+498 
-511 GAITSYGD
+511 
-519 VTVTNSYFANNSGRW
+519 
-534 GAAFSSADYS
+534 
-544 NQDLVTDIENC
+544 
-555 TFDNN
+555 
-560 KGLYGAG
+560 
-567 IWSWGTDFSIID
+567 
-579 STFTNNTAWGKG
+579 
-591 NMTPNNNNG
+591 
-600 GAINVYG
+600 
-607 ATATGVISGSTF
+607 
-619 IGNEAQYGGAI
+619 
-630 DISENDGILIKD
+630 
-642 STFTD
+642 
-647 NSATYGGAIVVSTAG
+647 
-662 AGLNNVTIINSTF
+662 
-675 TDNSAT
+675 
-681 VGGAIQNTEKLVVT
+681 
-695 DSDFINNTASISSAI
+695 
-710 SNSGS
+710 
-715 MTLTGD
+715 
-721 ITVESDDENPI
+721 
-732 SQTDLTFTELA
+732 
-743 NAIAIADGKLTLTGN
+743 
-758 VVMTESEAANYKNKG
+758 
-773 ITIDKDIIIEGNGYT
+773 
-788 IDAKNLGAI
+788 NLGAI
-797 FNVINRATLTLNN
+797 FNVTNRATLTLNN
-810 VTLTNAFAN
+810 VTLTNAVAK
-819 NGAVV
+819 NGAVI

-837 ITSNE
+837 ITNNE

-857 NINIINTTFSD
+857 NINIVNTTFSD

-939 HTGSEAVYNNADG
+939 HTGSEAVYNNANG

-1003 QLEIYDSSFI
+1003 QLDIYDSSFI

-1060 TIADSIFTNND
+1060 TIADSIFTNNN

-1085 THLENAINAVDDELV
+1085 THLENAINAVDDELI

-1105 TMTDDDS
+1105 TMTDAEA
-1112 DKYANG
+1112 DKYKDG

-1125 TIDAKGHTIDA
+1125 TIDVKGHTIDA
-1136 RELGRIFDIANGA
+1136 RELGRIFNIANGA
-1149 TLTLNNAVL
+1149 TLTLNNAVI
-1158 INGRS
+1158 INGRA
-1163 DKGGAIFNDGALN
+1163 DKGGAIYNDGT
-1176 INNSVL
+1176 
-1182 INGSAVL
+1182 
-1189 GGAIFNDGAL
+1189 L
-1199 NINNVTLKDN
+1199 NINNVTFKDN
-1209 TALSYGGA
+1209 AADNWGGA
-1217 IYSNGDVSISDSTLD
+1217 IYDNGVVTVVDSTFD
-1232 GNDIVNRGT
+1232 GNDIISRGSSST
-1241 SPGSDPDFGGAAI
+1241 DYGGAAI
-1254 FIYGDLEITN
+1254 F
-1264 SNVVNNLKNYDNGD
+1264 SNGD
-1278 LLSAVIMT
+1278 LKVDNSIFTNNIKNYENGDCLTGAITS

-1299 NSGRWGAAI
+1299 NSGRWGAAF
-1308 SSHSTTGDILVNI
+1308 SSADYNDKDLVTI
-1321 KNSVFEDNQ
+1321 IDNCTFIDNK
-1330 GLYGTGILIYGS
+1330 GLYGAAIWSWGTDFSITDSL
-1342 EFTITNTTFINNTA
+1342 FTDNTA
-1356 WGKGNMTPNNNN
+1356 FGKGNMTPNNNN
-1368 GGAIQ
+1368 GGAIAVYGATSTGV
-1373 IYGSTA
+1373 ISGST
-1379 DGEVVD
+1379 
-1385 SIFIGNDAHYGGAI
+1385 FIGNDAHYGGAI
-1399 AISENNGV
+1399 SIAENDGIL
-1407 VIKNSTFINNSA
+1407 IKDSTFINNTAIAGGGAVEFDAALAGTNNVTIEDSTFIGNSA
-1419 TVGGAIFAG
+1419 AQGGAIT
-1428 TSLAGLNEVTVI
+1428 TSEKLTI
-1440 GSTFINNTDSIEGA
+1440 TGSTFINNTDNYEGA
-1454 IATTEKATVS
+1454 IVTIVDATVS
-1464 DSEFVNNGIL
+1464 DSDFVNNGIITNGKL
-1474 TNAELTISGNT
+1474 TVSGNT

-1497 AGAGVVNGIVLD
+1497 AGAGVVNSEFGFEITVED
-1509 IGVSNNVISADTA
+1509 NIIA
-1522 ADIFVNLTD
+1522 ADESAKFYVNLTD
-1531 GNGNVVWEA
+1531 DNGNVVWEV

-1546 IDGKTVTAVFNPD
+1546 IDGKTVTAMFNPD
-1559 TNLYEAEYVTDAS
+1559 TNLYEAKYAATAE

-1593 KADTEITVVGNTSYE
+1593 KANTEITVVGNNTYE

-1621 ALDGAVTVIVRDDNF
+1621 AVDGTVTVIVRDDNF

-1709 TITVTTDKNAEG
+1709 TITVGTDENAEG
-1721 VVDVTVDG
+1721 VVDVIVDG

-1736 INGTG
+1736 VNGTG

-1761 DMIYTPST
+1761 DMIYTPAT
-1769 AVSTVVVNK
+1769 AVATVVVNK

-1793 EDVVLNISSSVP
+1793 EDVVLNITSSVP

-1817 IGYIDGEVSLELP
+1817 IGYIDGEVSLELSN
-1830 YIAVGDH
+1830 IAVGDH

-1842 FIGDGNYESSQANTT
+1842 FIDDGNYESSQANTT

-1933 NYKELTTNTRFTINE
+1933 NYKELTTNTTFTINE

-1989 DEYVRVTDSEGV
+1989 DEYVRVTDGEGV